1 MSIKNFTA
9 AVAALGLIAAL
20 PSAALA
26 AKPAHKTAH
35 KHGAKTVGVV
45 TAVGSSS
52 LTITNKAGVP
62 KTITVNADT
71 KLRAP
76 DRDASG
82 SVTLADIIAG
92 DKVKIHLSA
101 GDPPVA
107 RSVKV
112 KVEALKI
119 VGTVAA
125 VGVDSVTITLA
136 DGAQKTVNVNA
147 QTKLRIADTDASGSV
162 TLADLKVGDKI
173 RAKAIAATGSTLLAV
188 SIYANGTHKHGAKK
202 EGTHKHG
209 AKTVGVVTAV
219 GSSSLTITDRAGVTR
234 TITVNADTK
243 LRAPDRDASGSVT
256 LADIL
261 VGDKVK
267 IQLSKSDPTVAR
279 SVKVEALKI
288 VGTVAAVGADSVTI
302 TLADA
307 TQKTLTVNAD
317 TKLEIPDTDASGT
330 VTLAD
335 LKVGDAI
342 RAKAIAAAGGTL
354 LALRISAGEYATG
367 NGAADRPSHDGPR
380 GGRGD
385 RGDRGDRGG
394 RGGRGR

>member
-1 MSIKNFTA
+1 MSIRNFTA
-9 AVAALGLIAAL
+9 AVAALGLIAVL
-20 PSAALA
+20 PSSALA
-26 AKPAHKTAH
+26 AKTAH
-35 KHGAKTVGVV
+35 HRGAKTVGVV

-52 LTITNKAGVP
+52 LTITGKAGVT
-62 KTITVNADT
+62 KTITVTADT

-92 DKVKIHLSA
+92 DKVKIHLLAS
-101 GDPPVA
+101 DPTVA
-107 RSVKV
+107 RSV

-119 VGTVAA
+119 AGTVAA
-125 VGVDSVTITLA
+125 VGADSVTIALA
-136 DGAQKTVNVNA
+136 DGTQKTLTVNA
-147 QTKLRIADTDASGSV
+147 DTKLRIPDRDGSGSV
-162 TLADLKVGDKI
+162 TLDDLKVGDAI
-173 RAKAIAATGSTLLAV
+173 RVKAIATAGNTLLAV
-188 SIYANGTHKHGAKK
+188 SIYANGTHKRGS
-202 EGTHKHG
+202 
-209 AKTVGVVTAV
+209 KTVGIVTAV
-219 GSSSLTITDRAGVTR
+219 GSSSLTITDRAGATR

-267 IQLSKSDPTVAR
+267 IQLLKSDPTVAR

-367 NGAADRPSHDGPR
+367 NGAADRPSHDG
-380 GGRGD
+380 GRGD

>member
-1 MSIKNFTA
+1 MSIRNFAA
-9 AVAALGLIAAL
+9 AVAALGLIAVL

-26 AKPAHKTAH
+26 AKGTNQR
-35 KHGAKTVGVV
+35 GAKTVGVV

-52 LTITNKAGVP
+52 LTITNKAGVT
-62 KTITVNADT
+62 KTITVNSAT

-92 DKVKIHLSA
+92 DKVKIHLSKS
-101 GDPPVA
+101 DPTVA

-125 VGVDSVTITLA
+125 VGKDSVTITLA
-136 DGAQKTVNVNA
+136 DATQKTLTVNA
-147 QTKLRIADTDASGSV
+147 DTKLKIPDTDASGSV
-162 TLADLKVGDKI
+162 TLADLQVGDKI
-173 RAKAIAATGSTLLAV
+173 RVKAIAATDSTLLALR
-188 SIYANGTHKHGAKK
+188 INAKGTHKRGS
-202 EGTHKHG
+202 
-209 AKTVGVVTAV
+209 KTVGIVTAV
-219 GSSSLTITDRAGVTR
+219 GSSSLTITDKAGVTR
-234 TITVNADTK
+234 TITVNSATK

-256 LADIL
+256 LADIIP
-261 VGDKVK
+261 GDKVK
-267 IQLSKSDPTVAR
+267 IQLLKSDRTVAR

-307 TQKTLTVNAD
+307 TQKTVTVNAD
-317 TKLEIPDTDASGT
+317 TKLEIPDTDASGS

-342 RAKAIAAAGGTL
+342 RAKAIAATGGTL
-354 LALRISAGEYATG
+354 LALRISAGPYATG
-367 NGAADRPSHDGPR
+367 DDAADGPSHDGPSHD
-380 GGRGD
+380 GP
-385 RGDRGDRGG
+385 RGDRGG